1 MSDWMCLRF
10 SYVEALLNLTRVAT
24 VSIPIVAETW
34 RAEELGFRDF
44 SSLFLVKENRRQL
57 GNSACCISFIAVS
70 SSIASFWI

>member
-1 MSDWMCLRF
+1 MSDRKCLPF

-24 VSIPIVAETW
+24 VSIAIVAETW

-57 GNSACCISFIAVS
+57 GNSACCISFVTVS
-70 SSIASFWI
+70 SSIASFWV